1 MEVDGSDDFPLEEMG
16 DFEVPALNFQGC
28 RNGCVLQKT
37 NVNNGR
43 CFLFPIVEI
52 HNLYSLPSMKKHVSI
67 APHVLKKTDAT
78 GIFITKKQHTFP
90 PPCPFTKP

>member
-1 MEVDGSDDFPLEEMG
+1 MVTNYYLWNIHILNPHQKKMEVDGSDDFPLEEMG

-43 CFLFPIVEI
+43 CFLFSIVEI
-52 HNLYSLPSMKKHVSI
+52 RL
-67 APHVLKKTDAT
+67 
-78 GIFITKKQHTFP
+78 
-90 PPCPFTKP
+90 